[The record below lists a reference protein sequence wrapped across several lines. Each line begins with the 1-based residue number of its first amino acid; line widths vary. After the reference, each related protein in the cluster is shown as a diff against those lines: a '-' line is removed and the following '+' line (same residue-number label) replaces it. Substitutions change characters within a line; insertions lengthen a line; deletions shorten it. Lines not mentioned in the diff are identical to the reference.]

1 MNQQQLAGCLGLTG
15 IVMVLVSQP
24 VQADTVKVS
33 AVEINP
39 TSQGIEIFL
48 TTADSKVKQVF
59 TSSFGNTF
67 VANVLNSQLQLAN
80 GNTFRG
86 ENPIEG
92 IAAVT
97 VNEVGANSIR
107 IVVTGKTQLPK
118 GIVTQSDRGLVLS
131 LTAPADTTAQKPVP
145 TPTTPDTNQ
154 PAQPTDTQPSP
165 QTPIEPTAPAD
176 EAAQPEV
183 GEDEE
188 IEVVVTGEQEE
199 GYSVSNASTATRTDT
214 PLRDIPQSI
223 QVVPQEVIR
232 DQQVTRLDEAL
243 RNVSGVTFG
252 GNVQSRGEEFNIRG
266 FDNVPILRDG
276 FRRYG
281 LSETFP
287 EVANLERVE
296 VLKGPVSILYGEI
309 QPGGL
314 INLVSKKPLT
324 EPFYEAELQ
333 VGNWGFV
340 RPRIDIS
347 ELLTDDGRLRYRL
360 NALYRRS
367 DSFQGYDQEDKR
379 FFIAPVIS
387 WKISDSLRDSS
398 ASRTDLSVSL
408 EYINDKRPVE
418 LGLPAVGDRVADV
431 PRDRIIN
438 EPDDTI
444 QSEYQKCWL

>member
-15 IVMVLVSQP
+15 IVMVVVAQP

-33 AVEINP
+33 AVEISP
-39 TSQGIEIFL
+39 TSQGLEIVL
-48 TTADSKVKQVF
+48 TTADSKRLQVF

-80 GNTFRG
+80 DNTFRG

-131 LTAPADTTAQKPVP
+131 LTPPADTTATKPSP
-145 TPTTPDTNQ
+145 TPAKPDSAQPVEPTAPDTE
-154 PAQPTDTQPSP
+154 PSP
-165 QTPIEPTAPAD
+165 QTPIEATPAD
-176 EAAQPEV
+176 EAAPPEA

-188 IEVVVTGEQEE
+188 IEIVVTGEQEE
-199 GYSVSNASTATRTDT
+199 GYSVPDASTATKTDT

-252 GNVQSRGEEFNIRG
+252 GDVQSRGEEYNIRG

-281 LSETFP
+281 FFENFP
-287 EVANLERVE
+287 EVANLERIE
-296 VLKGPVSILYGEI
+296 VLKGPASILYGEI

-314 INLVSKKPLT
+314 INLVSKKPLA

-333 VGNWGFV
+333 VGN
-340 RPRIDIS
+340 
-347 ELLTDDGRLRYRL
+347 
-360 NALYRRS
+360 
-367 DSFQGYDQEDKR
+367 
-379 FFIAPVIS
+379 
-387 WKISDSLRDSS
+387 
-398 ASRTDLSVSL
+398 
-408 EYINDKRPVE
+408 
-418 LGLPAVGDRVADV
+418 
-431 PRDRIIN
+431 
-438 EPDDTI
+438 
-444 QSEYQKCWL
+444 